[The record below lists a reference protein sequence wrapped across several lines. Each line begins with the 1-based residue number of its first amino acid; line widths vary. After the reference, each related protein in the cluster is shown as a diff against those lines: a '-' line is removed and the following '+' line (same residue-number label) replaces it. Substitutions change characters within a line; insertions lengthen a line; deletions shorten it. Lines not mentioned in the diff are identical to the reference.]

1 MAQRTC
7 SRCAS
12 PAAVQC
18 SRCKRAYC
26 NPDCQRADWRAG
38 HRLECAP
45 PPEGARPASPVEEIE
60 SDSDDPV
67 QALADLIV
75 AARAGR
81 TPPPPLPGG
90 YAVGEKVYF
99 TGHSKTLRTGDK
111 FTHGRA
117 GEVAGPATSRTHLG
131 EGVSV
136 MFPGNTESISCDLTQ
151 LSRAPPPPLPGGY
164 AVGEKVY
171 YVGVSMEHS
180 SGNKWTHG
188 QSGEVTGPA
197 THQTDIGEGLAV
209 KFAGNY
215 EHLGCLLTQLSRAP
229 PPPLPGGYAVGER
242 VYFTAVGYK
251 APNGDTWTPGE
262 AGEVTGPVNDE
273 DRGVMI
279 MVKFPINDRSVGCF
293 LTTLSRAPPRPDTT
307 SGPSRQ
313 RERLR
318 RQLELKRRERR

>member
-90 YAVGEKVYF
+90 YAVGEKVYYTGCSETF
-99 TGHSKTLRTGDK
+99 PSGNKLTHGQEGEVTGHPESDSPAFGKG
-111 FTHGRA
+111 
-117 GEVAGPATSRTHLG
+117 VA
-131 EGVSV
+131 V
-136 MFPGNTESISCDLTQ
+136 MFPGNEDDISC
-151 LSRAPPPPLPGGY
+151 Y
-164 AVGEKVY
+164 
-171 YVGVSMEHS
+171 
-180 SGNKWTHG
+180 
-188 QSGEVTGPA
+188 
-197 THQTDIGEGLAV
+197 
-209 KFAGNY
+209 
-215 EHLGCLLTQLSRAP
+215 
-229 PPPLPGGYAVGER
+229 
-242 VYFTAVGYK
+242 
-251 APNGDTWTPGE
+251 
-262 AGEVTGPVNDE
+262 
-273 DRGVMI
+273 
-279 MVKFPINDRSVGCF
+279 
-293 LTTLSRAPPRPDTT
+293 LTTLSRSKP
-307 SGPSRQ
+307 
-313 RERLR
+313 
-318 RQLELKRRERR
+318 

>member
-99 TGHSKTLRTGDK
+99 TGRSHTFADGDK
-111 FTHGRA
+111 VTHGLA
-117 GEVAGPATSRTHLG
+117 GEVIGPASSEG
-131 EGVSV
+131 PAVVEGVSV
-136 MFPGNTESISCDLTQ
+136 MFAGNKYSANCYLTM
-151 LSRAPPPPLPGGY
+151 LSRRPPPPLPGGY

-171 YVGVSMEHS
+171 FTGDSQTFS
-180 SGNKWTHG
+180 NGDKLTHG
-188 QSGEVTGPA
+188 QRGEVMGPSTKGSPA
-197 THQTDIGEGLAV
+197 FGMGLHV
-209 KFAGNY
+209 QFPGNKGNVDCY
-215 EHLGCLLTQLSRAP
+215 LTNLSRSKP
-229 PPPLPGGYAVGER
+229 
-242 VYFTAVGYK
+242 
-251 APNGDTWTPGE
+251 
-262 AGEVTGPVNDE
+262 
-273 DRGVMI
+273 
-279 MVKFPINDRSVGCF
+279 
-293 LTTLSRAPPRPDTT
+293 
-307 SGPSRQ
+307 
-313 RERLR
+313 
-318 RQLELKRRERR
+318 